1 MTLLLWSRFLVLA
14 MFFVVAM
21 WLVWAAAAGR
31 E

>member
-14 MFFVVAM
+14 MFFVVAT
-21 WLVWAAAAGR
+21 WLVWAAAAER